1 MTRIRFL
8 IPIAVLATLNANPV
22 LAGQN
27 DWSEPASE
35 IVSYADLDLGTP
47 AGVATLDGRIDRATR
62 KVCGKAYMD
71 LNTSHAV
78 RQCRKETLPS
88 VQSPRDSLPAAAT
101 HTSIP
106 FPPRHRCAA
115 PLDRKC

>member
-47 AGVATLDGRIDRATR
+47 AGVATLDGRIDRAIR

-71 LNTSHAV
+71 LNTSQAV
-78 RQCRKETLPS
+78 RQCRKETLAS
-88 VQSPRDSLPAAAT
+88 VQSQRASVLAAAT
-101 HTSIP
+101 DKSIQ
-106 FPPRHRCAA
+106 FSARER
-115 PLDRKC
+115 